1 MRTPASLL
9 LVHGAGSGPW
19 VYDRWLSAFPTLTV
33 EALDLQE
40 GLDVEQASMSDY
52 ADRVVAAARTMLGP
66 AALCGWSMGGLVV
79 LQAAQ
84 EMQPHSVVLLE
95 ASPPAEIQGRDQNV
109 QLVGGVFDP
118 EGEYGEFPAGI
129 AARPESLLA
138 RAERKRGISV
148 PSVPCPSLVIAT
160 ADFPDE
166 RGRSV
171 ADLYGSEFVEFPE
184 LRHFDLVLNAASRQ
198 VVADFLGAGL

>member
-1 MRTPASLL
+1 
-9 LVHGAGSGPW
+9 

-52 ADRVVAAARTMLGP
+52 ADHVVAAARTMLGP
-66 AALCGWSMGGLVV
+66 VALCGWSMGGLVV

-84 EMQPHSVVLLE
+84 KMQPHSVVLLE

-198 VVADFLGAGL
+198 AVADFLGARL